1 MTIKASTQQG
11 VQSMFISPVNEQTM
25 DAYYQQRLQQTHSVI
40 ERMALVALFEL
51 LFTQTP
57 PEPEQPK
64 SSTP

>member
-1 MTIKASTQQG
+1 
-11 VQSMFISPVNEQTM
+11 MFTSPVNERTM
-25 DAYYQQRLQQTHSVI
+25 AAYYQQRLQQTHSVI

>member
-1 MTIKASTQQG
+1 
-11 VQSMFISPVNEQTM
+11 MFTSPVNEQTM
-25 DAYYQQRLQQTHSVI
+25 AAYYQQRLQQTHSAI

-57 PEPEQPK
+57 PEPGQPK